1 MSDVGSSQGSLNAS
15 NSELSQEGGSGE
27 EEHSYEEEGIWL
39 ISSNAGLP
47 GQGDAEDRFLLN
59 DSGDGNGDSAPNE
72 ENSSQ
77 SEQQAAK
84 PALVFKRRAVRR
96 RKKDAAVISEGIE
109 FAQRESSEA
118 VSRRRSLIQA
128 KFVSPDRKKRIGIQK
143 SPQKRQPPSKSI
155 DSEQSEDEAK
165 PKNGKKT
172 ALHPKAEMQVKK
184 RIAKRKKK
192 IPEKLEAAHPRKKAR
207 HFEGEEDDEGYTQ
220 NGSPAARKGRSSTV
234 KRKFSTSDDDSST
247 SSSERTTPRKKATS
261 TAREVRKI
269 ALRKAA
275 TKTLKDEDEEE
286 REEEE
291 EEENADEP
299 EQVTEVEKKRPIR
312 VAKRKRSI
320 TSTPTKAK
328 NNLIPAAK
336 VRKKLI
342 ENQGRKKKMKI
353 SDEDEEEREE
363 EEEEEE
369 EVEEKKGATKRSKDF
384 AIESREDLAGTGY
397 KLIYFIR
404 CHSLDD
410 NLDDA
415 TTRIYSCGFHPLEG
429 KHKKHSKRLSPLLAH
444 SPTHPLSP

>member
-1 MSDVGSSQGSLNAS
+1 M
-15 NSELSQEGGSGE
+15 
-27 EEHSYEEEGIWL
+27 
-39 ISSNAGLP
+39 
-47 GQGDAEDRFLLN
+47 N

-207 HFEGEEDDEGYTQ
+207 HFEGEEDDEGYTRS
-220 NGSPAARKGRSSTV
+220 GRKGRGSSTV
-234 KRKFSTSDDDSST
+234 KRKVSTSEDEDDD
-247 SSSERTTPRKKATS
+247 SSSERTTPRKKATNS
-261 TAREVRKI
+261 AREVRKI

-275 TKTLKDEDEEE
+275 TKIFKDEDEEDE
-286 REEEE
+286 KE
-291 EEENADEP
+291 EEENEDEG
-299 EQVTEVEKKRPIR
+299 EQEETVTAVVKKRPIR
-312 VAKRKRSI
+312 VAKRKRSFP
-320 TSTPTKAK
+320 STPTKPK
-328 NNLIPAAK
+328 KENNLPAVK

-342 ENQGRKKKMKI
+342 ENQGGRKKKMKRP
-353 SDEDEEEREE
+353 EEEEEEEREE

-369 EVEEKKGATKRSKDF
+369 EEKKGATKRSKDF